1 MKTGLIL
8 VIIALTGGLAAI
20 CTGWGAGE
28 RLPQSARVVGAE
40 FLSSGKPDPDGVL
53 STERPEKD
61 LAELDFQDPIAGKQD
76 PQPQGLTVNRF
87 MERKLDA
94 ARNIVSGL
102 ALEDYEMI
110 AKNAQDLALLSL
122 ESQWNLY
129 QTQPY
134 IFMSDEF
141 RGGSQRLRDAANA
154 NNLDGATLAYF
165 EVTLSCVR
173 CHKYIRQNTGE

>member
-1 MKTGLIL
+1 MKTSLMFVL
-8 VIIALTGGLAAI
+8 VVLTGGATAI
-20 CTGWGAGE
+20 WNWSE
-28 RLPQSARVVGAE
+28 KNE
-40 FLSSGKPDPDGVL
+40 SSPESNRGVQVQNSSSHEEGL
-53 STERPEKD
+53 
-61 LAELDFQDPIAGKQD
+61 QDPVQSSQDRQD
-76 PQPQGLTVNRF
+76 PQPRVVTTGQF

-122 ESQWNLY
+122 ESQWNVF
-129 QTQPY
+129 QTQQY

-141 RGGSQRLRDAANA
+141 RGGSKRLREAARA
-154 NNLDGATLAYF
+154 ENLDGATLAYF

-173 CHKYIRQNTGE
+173 CHKYIRQNPGE

>member
-8 VIIALTGGLAAI
+8 AIIALTGGVTAI
-20 CTGWGAGE
+20 WCGSGTSELRPKGETPAVELISTDPTESFAG
-28 RLPQSARVVGAE
+28 L
-40 FLSSGKPDPDGVL
+40 GV
-53 STERPEKD
+53 
-61 LAELDFQDPIAGKQD
+61 QDPVTGKQD
-76 PQPQGLTVNRF
+76 PQPQGLTINRF

-154 NNLDGATLAYF
+154 QNLDGATLAYF

-173 CHKYIRQNTGE
+173 CHKYIRQNPGE